1 MTTTELFLTEK
12 RETILRE
19 IETAKSEILKE
30 FLHKAKQIEEHLN
43 LLEQKGIDRDR
54 FICFDGYQE
63 WQDISY
69 SVVDKEKVIAL
80 LAYLRGMKE
89 DKETITIQFENIQSE
104 KFSWILLN
112 YEEYQEMEWM
122 EDAFNALERAKE
134 ELESLIL

>member
-1 MTTTELFLTEK
+1 MTTAVFLTEK
-12 RETILRE
+12 RENILRE
-19 IETAKSEILKE
+19 IRTAKTEILKE
-30 FLHKAKQIEEHLN
+30 FLHKAKQIEEYLN
-43 LLEQKGIDRDR
+43 LLEQEGIDRDR
-54 FICFDGYQE
+54 FICFEGCQE

-80 LAYLRGMKE
+80 LAYLREMKE
-89 DKETITIQFENIQSE
+89 DEGAITNQFESIQSE

-122 EDAFNALERAKE
+122 EDAFNALERAKD